1 MNNQSCNKVLIVDD
15 EPAIRWVLGEAL
27 RGWDYETKEAGT
39 GATTLATI
47 VTERPAAAL
56 LDINLPDSSG
66 LDLLREIKRRSP
78 QTAVIMITA
87 ETLFENAVAALRG
100 GADDFIGKPINLEE
114 LRFALDKALKSK
126 RQGHQPETVSRPRV
140 LIISDSAE
148 RIPHLQAGF
157 DSHEVEIAS
166 AVFPEEWEYVSG
178 ERHDLAVVDVSP
190 ALLEPLLGNLRAS
203 KEHAEIPVLVE
214 QSKIAATPLPG
225 VLPKYRAMPCA
236 YNELIGLARRRLTL
250 IADQWPAKVLL

>member
-1 MNNQSCNKVLIVDD
+1 MNKRSWNKVLVVDD
-15 EPAIRWVLGEAL
+15 EPTIRWVLGEAL
-27 RGWDYETKEAGT
+27 RGWDYETVEAET
-39 GATTLATI
+39 GATTLAAI

-56 LDINLPDSSG
+56 LDINLPDVSG

-87 ETLFENAVAALRG
+87 EALLENAVAALRG

-114 LRFALDKALKSK
+114 LRFALDKALKLK
-126 RQGHQPETVSRPRV
+126 RLGREPEAVNRPRI

-157 DSHEVEIAS
+157 DSQEVEIAS
-166 AVFPEEWEYVSG
+166 AVFPEEWEYISG
-178 ERHDLAVVDVSP
+178 DKHDLAVVDVSP
-190 ALLEPLLGNLRAS
+190 ELLEPLLGNLRAS

-214 QSKIAATPLPG
+214 QSRIAAASLAG
-225 VLPKYRAMPCA
+225 VLLKHRAMPSS
-236 YNELIGLARRRLTL
+236 YDELIRLVRRRLTSL
-250 IADQWPAKVLL
+250 AGHGRAKVL